1 MTVGKRGTLN
11 ASRTRARKFQ
21 LAQRDG
27 LRCAYCR
34 APFTKLGEATM
45 DHVVPLSLLRT
56 WSADHLVLACRSCNE
71 AKADRLPLSIALL
84 LLWSADPSRPTLT
97 LADWRLLAR
106 LAHANQSTYAAVW
119 SPDPIGQRS
128 TPDLR
133 DEPRHTRRHGTA
145 CGRPVRGARPTD
157 HPIVRRPSIRPDCLR
172 TPRPVRVCVRP
183 TGEGVPA

>member
-1 MTVGKRGTLN
+1 MGKRGTLN

-34 APFTKLGEATM
+34 APFAALGEATM
-45 DHVVPLSLLRT
+45 DHVVPLSLWRT

-84 LLWSADPSRPTLT
+84 LLWSADPSRPTVCP
-97 LADWRLLAR
+97 ADWTLLAR
-106 LAHANQSTYAAVW
+106 LAHANQPTFTAVW
-119 SPDPIGQRS
+119 SPDSIDPRS

-133 DEPRHTRRHGTA
+133 DEPRHTRRHSAGHHTPA
-145 CGRPVRGARPTD
+145 RDARPVCHAA
-157 HPIVRRPSIRPDCLR
+157 VRRPSIRPACLHA
-172 TPRPVRVCVRP
+172 PRPVHACAGP
-183 TGEGVPA
+183 TGEAVFA